1 MDPIDRKKLTS
12 FTGLIAKRSQM
23 LNKLIWNILM
33 LTYYISK
40 NIIIINLWS
49 QFLIP
54 SLIDIMFI
62 R

>member
-1 MDPIDRKKLTS
+1 
-12 FTGLIAKRSQM
+12 M

-54 SLIDIMFI
+54 SLIDILFI